1 MKAILNKTITTEYN
15 GEFSVITLESI
26 VDYLT
31 NVYEVSI
38 SQADFIRKAVDGLTD
53 ETNELSSGD
62 KSTLA
67 EYYNET
73 VRNEWK

>member
-1 MKAILNKTITTEYN
+1 MKAILNNTITTEYA
-15 GEFSVITLESI
+15 GQFSVITLESI

-31 NVYEVSI
+31 NVYEIAI
-38 SQADFIRKAVDGLTD
+38 SQADFIRKAVEGLTD

-62 KSTLA
+62 QTTLA
-67 EYYNET
+67 EYYNES